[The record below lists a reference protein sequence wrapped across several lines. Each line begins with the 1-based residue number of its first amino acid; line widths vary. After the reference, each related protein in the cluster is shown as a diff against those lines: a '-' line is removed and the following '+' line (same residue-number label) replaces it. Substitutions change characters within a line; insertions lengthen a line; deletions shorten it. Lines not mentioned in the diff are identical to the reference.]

1 METVLPETDKIKTS
15 LGDLDNIKAHKLAQ
29 IKWDSLKDQSN
40 PIEVRLPTTYRL
52 HYYTIAFNS

>member
-40 PIEVRLPTTYRL
+40 PIEVRLPTTL
-52 HYYTIAFNS
+52 CSITD